1 MARRQK
7 SQPPMS
13 KAWHASASF
22 KKRLAKLPA
31 SVLKKTNEAIKKNA
45 EEWVD
50 WAQKMAPEDP
60 KDGVYLKPSIRHYE
74 TETGGQVVRAGGEA
88 TTVDGYDYALGVEF
102 GTAPHIAGGV
112 FEGAQH
118 PGTSGQPFFWP
129 SYRMLRK
136 RMSSRRSRAMNSAI
150 RDFNNGK

>member
-1 MARRQK
+1 MA
-7 SQPPMS
+7 S
-13 KAWHASASF
+13 KWHASKAF

-60 KDGVYLKPSIRHYE
+60 KDGIHLRPSIRHEE
-74 TETGGQVVRAGGEA
+74 TETGGQIVRAGGEA
-88 TTVDGYDYALGVEF
+88 TRVKQINGTGTFDYAIGVEF
-102 GTAPHIAGGV
+102 GTSPHIAGGK
-112 FEGAQH
+112 FKGAMH
-118 PGTSGQPFFWP
+118 PGTSAQPFFWP

-136 RMSSRRSRAMNSAI
+136 RMSSRRRRALNQSVK
-150 RDFNNGK
+150 DFNDGK